1 MNPAAAPPTS
11 APRFGTLHR
20 ILRRLWPDTPAG
32 RWAMAGIIAVSFGLR
47 AARLTDT
54 FPITGYEAIYLRWAE
69 IIDHQGQWF
78 ISLIDAKPPLQSWVL
93 GALRIALGGDPL
105 LQARLA
111 SVGAGL
117 LSTVGIFAIGKRLGG
132 DTAGLTGAALYAVF
146 PFAVLYDR
154 LAYTEAFV
162 NLAGIA
168 LVLASLFV
176 FGEVR
181 RSWVPQ
187 IMAGVALG
195 LGLLTKQTVLLFA
208 YFPVVAGL
216 WLGCRLRLG
225 LFVRWVVIYSIAAL
239 FFAFTW
245 IAAPQAPGT
254 DSRDLL
260 VHRTDF
266 VGTPDSLLD
275 LRFPR
280 LARNLWRLRRTETY
294 FPWPTALASMLSLLY
309 LSRRGSLAAWVL
321 ISVAVLPLFVQCL
334 VLSKI
339 YPMRWAFPHFWPFL
353 AVIGLAAAD
362 LWGRFLQPMG
372 PTLRRHAI
380 LALAGLV
387 VAGPMLYQAQGIV
400 REPHHFLHPAD
411 SRYYH
416 RSHAYSGFGNSEAV
430 DYLLKEARNGPL
442 VLLTDPIPGPPAD
455 AMFAYLNQRNG
466 IRVYEAL
473 WTELAPDHPILP
485 PGPIEIMRSRYER
498 EKVGVLDFSK
508 VSRVFY
514 VTDSYYHSEEA
525 VRDRQKD
532 ALLVASFPKPM
543 GEKSVDVYRL
553 N

>member
-54 FPITGYEAIYLRWAE
+54 FPITGDEAIYLRWAE

-225 LFVRWVVIYSIAAL
+225 LMGYAL
-239 FFAFTW
+239 
-245 IAAPQAPGT
+245 
-254 DSRDLL
+254 DSRS
-260 VHRTDF
+260 
-266 VGTPDSLLD
+266 P
-275 LRFPR
+275 
-280 LARNLWRLRRTETY
+280 
-294 FPWPTALASMLSLLY
+294 
-309 LSRRGSLAAWVL
+309 
-321 ISVAVLPLFVQCL
+321 
-334 VLSKI
+334 
-339 YPMRWAFPHFWPFL
+339 
-353 AVIGLAAAD
+353 
-362 LWGRFLQPMG
+362 
-372 PTLRRHAI
+372 
-380 LALAGLV
+380 
-387 VAGPMLYQAQGIV
+387 
-400 REPHHFLHPAD
+400 
-411 SRYYH
+411 
-416 RSHAYSGFGNSEAV
+416 
-430 DYLLKEARNGPL
+430 
-442 VLLTDPIPGPPAD
+442 
-455 AMFAYLNQRNG
+455 
-466 IRVYEAL
+466 
-473 WTELAPDHPILP
+473 
-485 PGPIEIMRSRYER
+485 
-498 EKVGVLDFSK
+498 KV
-508 VSRVFY
+508 
-514 VTDSYYHSEEA
+514 
-525 VRDRQKD
+525 
-532 ALLVASFPKPM
+532 
-543 GEKSVDVYRL
+543 
-553 N
+553 